1 MATTASGRQSSHY
14 LQFDSLISVYITL
27 PILLAACPVFVLTS
41 ETVRSPQ
48 DSTAENDNFLF
59 AHQPNFKMTLSDN
72 DKKALESSWK
82 KLAAGGKQEAGFKL
96 VFWMFENIPNMR
108 DQFSKFNAN
117 QPDAALKGD
126 AEFVKQVNVIVAA
139 LEGLISS
146 VNNAG
151 QLQANLDKLA
161 KSHVN
166 LKIGLEFFGP
176 LQQNI
181 AKFID
186 SALGG
191 GAGSDEAKA
200 WSNLIAAFND
210 TLKKA

>member
-1 MATTASGRQSSHY
+1 
-14 LQFDSLISVYITL
+14 
-27 PILLAACPVFVLTS
+27 
-41 ETVRSPQ
+41 
-48 DSTAENDNFLF
+48 
-59 AHQPNFKMTLSDN
+59 
-72 DKKALESSWK
+72 
-82 KLAAGGKQEAGFKL
+82 
-96 VFWMFENIPNMR
+96 MFENIPNMR

-126 AEFVKQVNVIVAA
+126 AEFVKQVNVIVAS